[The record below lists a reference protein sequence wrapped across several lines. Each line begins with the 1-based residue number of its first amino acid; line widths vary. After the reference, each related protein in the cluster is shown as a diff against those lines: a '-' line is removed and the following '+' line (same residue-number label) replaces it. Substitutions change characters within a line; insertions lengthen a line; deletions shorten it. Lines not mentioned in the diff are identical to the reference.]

1 MNRDL
6 QLTDE
11 EFQELDLLV
20 KQALDGSRVELN
32 HTVTFAYKD
41 RVKQR
46 IHILEQIVARM
57 EHHSVF
63 EERPLEL
70 RDRAAA

>member
-1 MNRDL
+1 MSRDL

-20 KQALDGSRVELN
+20 SQALRSSQVELH

-46 IHILEQIVARM
+46 ISLLEQIAARM
-57 EHHSVF
+57 ERISKP
-63 EERPLEL
+63 EERPHEL
-70 RDRAAA
+70 RDRVAA

>member
-6 QLTDE
+6 VLTDE

-20 KQALDGSRVELN
+20 RQALNGAHVELN

-46 IHILEQIVARM
+46 IHLLEGIVAKM
-57 EHHSVF
+57 EEVGQ
-63 EERPLEL
+63 ECEME
-70 RDRAAA
+70 AATG